1 MLRLR
6 GYTGSVAM
14 VVYNGG
20 VHKGIL
26 PMPARKTRTR
36 KSTAPK
42 AVVKKAVQSVPV
54 VEPTPIAVLEKP
66 DVTLLT
72 NEQLWND
79 LQNRVKVHNYEFSM
93 MVKDLKQIIDWTQE
107 QVKQIRVSS

>member
-1 MLRLR
+1 MYHWQCGKWWL
-6 GYTGSVAM
+6 
-14 VVYNGG
+14 YNGG

-36 KSTAPK
+36 KAAAPK
-42 AVVKKAVQSVPV
+42 AVAKKVVQSVPV

-107 QVKQIRVSS
+107 QIKQLRVSS

>member
-1 MLRLR
+1 
-6 GYTGSVAM
+6 
-14 VVYNGG
+14 
-20 VHKGIL
+20 
-26 PMPARKTRTR
+26 MPARKTRTR
-36 KSTAPK
+36 KATAPK

-79 LQNRVKVHNYEFSM
+79 LKNRVRVHNYEFSM
-93 MVKDLKQIIDWTQE
+93 MIRDLKQMIEWTQE

>member
-1 MLRLR
+1 
-6 GYTGSVAM
+6 
-14 VVYNGG
+14 
-20 VHKGIL
+20 
-26 PMPARKTRTR
+26 MPARKTRTR

-79 LQNRVKVHNYEFSM
+79 LKNRVRVHNYEFSM
-93 MVKDLKQIIDWTQE
+93 MIRDLKQMIEWTQE

>member
-1 MLRLR
+1 
-6 GYTGSVAM
+6 M

-20 VHKGIL
+20 VHKGIF

-36 KSTAPK
+36 KATAPK
-42 AVVKKAVQSVPV
+42 AVATKAVQSVPI
-54 VEPTPIAVLEKP
+54 VEPTPVAVLEKP

-79 LQNRVKVHNYEFSM
+79 LKNRVRVHNYEFSM
-93 MVKDLKQIIDWTQE
+93 MIRDLKQMIEWTQE

>member
-1 MLRLR
+1 MR
-6 GYTGSVAM
+6 GYTGSVARWWFIIGE
-14 VVYNGG
+14 YT
-20 VHKGIL
+20 KGFS

-36 KSTAPK
+36 KAAAPK
-42 AVVKKAVQSVPV
+42 AVAPKAVQSVPV
-54 VEPTPIAVLEKP
+54 VEPTPIAVLERP

>member
-1 MLRLR
+1 
-6 GYTGSVAM
+6 
-14 VVYNGG
+14 
-20 VHKGIL
+20 
-26 PMPARKTRTR
+26 MPARKTRTR
-36 KSTAPK
+36 KAAAPK

-79 LQNRVKVHNYEFSM
+79 LKNRVRVHNYEFSM
-93 MVKDLKQIIDWTQE
+93 MIRDLKQMIEWTQE

>member
-1 MLRLR
+1 
-6 GYTGSVAM
+6 M

-36 KSTAPK
+36 KSTAK

>member
-6 GYTGSVAM
+6 NLLAVWQV
-14 VVYNGG
+14 VVYNRR
-20 VHKGIL
+20 VHKGIS

-42 AVVKKAVQSVPV
+42 AVAPKAVQSVPV
-54 VEPTPIAVLEKP
+54 VEPTPTVLEKP